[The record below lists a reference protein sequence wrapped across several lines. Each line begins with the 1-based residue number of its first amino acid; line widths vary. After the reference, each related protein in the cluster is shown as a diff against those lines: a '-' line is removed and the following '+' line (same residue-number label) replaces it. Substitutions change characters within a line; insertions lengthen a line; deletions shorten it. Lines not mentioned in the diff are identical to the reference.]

1 MPSVIRIPIP
11 EDTSEDA
18 LQDYF
23 RPLVEDNHEG
33 RPGKLRPALDLDLD
47 DDRATVYLISLES
60 VEVVGDTVHVSFS
73 LEFSAYHGCRDM
85 NYQDS
90 DWRDIKGTRDGSD
103 WVFPVYVSPAPLAP
117 NEEL

>member
-11 EDTSEDA
+11 EDFSEDA

-23 RPLVEDNHEG
+23 RPLVEDSHEG
-33 RPGKLRPALDLDLD
+33 RPGELRSAMNLDLI
-47 DDRATVYLISLES
+47 DDRAAVDQITLET
-60 VEVVGDTVHVSFS
+60 VEVVGEEVHVGFSF
-73 LEFSAYHGCRDM
+73 EFSAYHGCRDM

-90 DWRDIKGTRDGSD
+90 DWGNITGIRDGSD
-103 WVFPVYVSPAPLAP
+103 WVFPVYVSPEPLAP